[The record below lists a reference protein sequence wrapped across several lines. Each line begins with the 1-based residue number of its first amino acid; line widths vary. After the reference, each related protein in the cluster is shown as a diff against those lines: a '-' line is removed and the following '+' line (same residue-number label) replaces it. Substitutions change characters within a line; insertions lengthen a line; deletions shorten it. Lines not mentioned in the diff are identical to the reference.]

1 VLSRIDENHGAMSG
15 RIQVKVPNELLSGRV
30 KVMMNERQQSKTDKH
45 YEQPFCRFK

>member
-30 KVMMNERQQSKTDKH
+30 KVMMNERQQSKTNKH